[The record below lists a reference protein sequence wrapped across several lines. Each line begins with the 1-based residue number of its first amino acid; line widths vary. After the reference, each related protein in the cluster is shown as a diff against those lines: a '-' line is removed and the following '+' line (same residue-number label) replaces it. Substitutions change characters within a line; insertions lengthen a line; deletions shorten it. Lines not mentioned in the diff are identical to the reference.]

1 MPSRVLISALGL
13 GMLVIGESACGGG
26 PQTPPPPPPP
36 KSTVP
41 TPTGLRTLY
50 RIISGTDRRTTVGSG
65 ERTSFPLESQT
76 YYVPDQAG
84 NSRETLNR
92 VVNSSGTDYADAIS
106 DLSGYSQD
114 MELGFPWN
122 NGNTAGAAQLEE
134 AFNSL
139 TGDHALLAPSENLLG
154 YVRQP
159 LAAYGYPRYGNA
171 AEVLLS
177 LSAGGVTVQSNAVAG
192 GSTWRWF
199 WNGVEFLNHND
210 YGREIQSAFYFDG
223 PQLIN
228 PNEAGDRLTFNFLD
242 QSVKHGSPI
251 LKFENQGN
259 TQVTRA
265 IPLNWDPAQFS
276 GDQDHPVIWD
286 GLVIGKDLTLN
297 FDNLGPVARYTTHLI
312 LPDAAKGGMETP
324 SIWLRSS
331 FNRFW
336 TYDASTKTLV
346 EVTSSVGDGCSKGN
360 PYFFHASFG
369 GTIAS
374 DASGSNAIGVYAVS
388 VASGGSISYISIGR
402 FICWG
407 DGPDESGSDT
417 LVMDAIK
424 GGGDGVSANVVFPAG
439 ESTQNVYIITDSVQN
454 VTARMDDLFAAG
466 VR

>member
-1 MPSRVLISALGL
+1 M
-13 GMLVIGESACGGG
+13 VIGESACGGG
-26 PQTPPPPPPP
+26 SPIPPPPPPP

-41 TPTGLRTLY
+41 TPTRLRTLY
-50 RIISGTDRRTTVGSG
+50 RIINGTDRRTTVGSS
-65 ERTSFPLESQT
+65 ERPAYLLEAQT

-122 NGNTAGAAQLEE
+122 DGDTAGTAQLDE
-134 AFNSL
+134 AFNSA
-139 TGDHALLAPSENLLG
+139 TGDHALLAPSENLSG

-177 LSAGGVTVQSNAVAG
+177 ISVGGVTVESNAVAG
-192 GSTWRWF
+192 GSTWRWL

-210 YGREIQSAFYFDG
+210 YGRETQSAFYFDG
-223 PQLIN
+223 TQLN
-228 PNEAGDRLTFNFLD
+228 PNEAGDRLTFDFLD

-251 LKFENQGN
+251 LRFENQGN
-259 TQVTRA
+259 TQFTRA
-265 IPLNWDPAQFS
+265 VPLNWDPTQFN

-286 GLVIGKDLTLN
+286 ELVIGKDLTLN
-297 FDNLGPVARYTTHLI
+297 FNNLGPVTRYTTHLI
-312 LPDAAKGGMETP
+312 LPNAARGGIETP
-324 SIWLRSS
+324 SIWLRSN

-336 TYDASTKTLV
+336 TYDASTRTLV
-346 EVTSSVGDGCSKGN
+346 DVTSDVPDGCNEG
-360 PYFFHASFG
+360 PEYFFHAGFG

-374 DASGSNAIGVYAVS
+374 DASGNAIGVYAVS
-388 VASGGSISYISIGR
+388 GANGGSISFIALGK

-407 DGPDESGSDT
+407 DGPDESSSDT
-417 LVMDAIK
+417 VVMDAIK
-424 GGGDGVSANVVFPAG
+424 GGGDGVSPNVLFPAG

-454 VTARMDDLFAAG
+454 VTAA
-466 VR
+466 